1 MPKQT
6 KRKGITW
13 ANSKGLPLNMVGNT
27 LSKQNYNRTPSV
39 NMAALRLRRAGL
51 PQYIEDYPQ
60 RQTRKNWENQQEAM
74 RYEASLR
81 DAMNRYP
88 QVSDENLDAWYKSF
102 GNASPFP
109 GENGTPR
116 MGATVPTRNEL
127 DYDEELGLSRY
138 GGKRS
143 RKRRGTRRK
152 TRSHTRSQKRRRA

>member
-6 KRKGITW
+6 KKKGITW
-13 ANSKGLPLNMVGNT
+13 ANNKGLPLNMVGNT
-27 LSKQNYNRTPSV
+27 LSRQNYNRTPSV

-51 PQYIEDYPQ
+51 PQYIEDYPP

-74 RYEASLR
+74 RYE
-81 DAMNRYP
+81 DALKSAMDTYP
-88 QVSDENLDAWYKSF
+88 PVSDENLDAWDRSF

-116 MGATVPTRNEL
+116 MGAAAPSR
-127 DYDEELGLSRY
+127 YDFGYNEELGSPTN

-143 RKRRGTRRK
+143 RKRRGSRRK
-152 TRSHTRSQKRRRA
+152 TRRRA